1 MGRRRVAEG
10 GKGVLEK
17 GEEKGGKELGKKVGE
32 EWRER
37 GGKRLGKRLG
47 EELPLSTPQGGRRGD

>member
-1 MGRRRVAEG
+1 MAEG